1 MSKIQHD
8 VMLRVVKILNVL
20 MIELPFAG
28 CWFLYYS
35 HQTYANLAWEGH
47 FAILGLFFI
56 LYIALGKIYDAFWM
70 SMQRVSELVYGQILG
85 AMATDGIL
93 YIVICLMSAKL
104 CNLLPGI
111 AAIAGQLVMAAIW
124 ASCAHKWYYKTFPP
138 QKTAVVYDVRHG
150 MEKLI
155 NEYGLSQK
163 YDVQVTLSVSECLAD
178 LSILDGMETVFV
190 SGVHSHERNI
200 ILKHCVGKGINM
212 FVIPRVGD
220 VIMSGAWPMHMFHLP
235 MLRVGRY
242 MASPEFLFVK
252 RAMDIVISLLAL
264 IILSPLFL
272 ITAIAVKSD
281 GGPAFY
287 KQVRLTKD
295 GKQFEILKFRSM
307 RVDAEKDGVARLST
321 GDKDDRITKV
331 GHIIRAC
338 RLDELPQLLNI
349 LKGDLSVVGPRPER
363 PEIAAQ
369 YCEEMPEFALRLQA
383 KAGLTGYAQVYG
395 KYNTTPYDK
404 LQMDLMY
411 IAHPSL
417 IEDLKIMLATV
428 KILFMPESTEGV
440 AEPIDPERLASSVLG
455 LNVKMLPLCSDGSIL
470 GLTVFQKCGF
480 TVTLGDGTKLVE
492 VFMPKDVVIDSALA
506 SDSCTGCRNFTIAH
520 EAAHHILADLFP
532 NDYGKAVKCRG
543 HIAYRERNGQ
553 PSWEEW
559 QANTLAAEL
568 LMPTFLV
575 NAEIERA
582 ALCLPNGI
590 LYKSAS
596 DPNYERILEMA
607 ARIGVSWSAIRI
619 RLQQMQ
625 VINGKPIHCHPL
637 DVIRFGE

>member
-1 MSKIQHD
+1 MSKFQHD
-8 VMLRVVKILNVL
+8 VMLRIVKILNVL
-20 MIELPFAG
+20 MIELPFAA

-35 HQTYANLAWEGH
+35 HQTYANLEWKGH

-56 LYIALGKIYDAFWM
+56 LYIVLGKIYDAFWM

-93 YIVICLMSAKL
+93 Y
-104 CNLLPGI
+104 
-111 AAIAGQLVMAAIW
+111 
-124 ASCAHKWYYKTFPP
+124 
-138 QKTAVVYDVRHG
+138 
-150 MEKLI
+150 
-155 NEYGLSQK
+155 
-163 YDVQVTLSVSECLAD
+163 
-178 LSILDGMETVFV
+178 
-190 SGVHSHERNI
+190 
-200 ILKHCVGKGINM
+200 
-212 FVIPRVGD
+212 IPRVGD

-252 RAMDIVISLLAL
+252 RAMDIVISLVAL

-349 LKGDLSVVGPRPER
+349 LNGDLSIVGPRPER

-440 AEPIDPERLASSVLG
+440 AEGATTA
-455 LNVKMLPLCSDGSIL
+455 M
-470 GLTVFQKCGF
+470 
-480 TVTLGDGTKLVE
+480 
-492 VFMPKDVVIDSALA
+492 
-506 SDSCTGCRNFTIAH
+506 
-520 EAAHHILADLFP
+520 
-532 NDYGKAVKCRG
+532 
-543 HIAYRERNGQ
+543 GQ
-553 PSWEEW
+553 E
-559 QANTLAAEL
+559 
-568 LMPTFLV
+568 
-575 NAEIERA
+575 
-582 ALCLPNGI
+582 
-590 LYKSAS
+590 
-596 DPNYERILEMA
+596 
-607 ARIGVSWSAIRI
+607 
-619 RLQQMQ
+619 
-625 VINGKPIHCHPL
+625 
-637 DVIRFGE
+637 